1 MKSVSCWRS
10 YVRYRIKFSMD
21 KQTFFMEKGNILHS
35 SILKVE
41 NGLLLV
47 FRYCSLKW
55 KESQTGWQK
64 ICVLILAFSLISLGK
79 YLDTELP
86 RAKAF
91 SPIIW
96 GVEREVSISVE
107 NLQFYLLHHHCS
119 SDNYVKILSFITFL
133 LIPSAFLFEKL
144 KFGCVCK

>member
-10 YVRYRIKFSMD
+10 YVGYRIKFSMD

-47 FRYCSLKW
+47 FRYCSLQW
-55 KESQTGWQK
+55 KESQAGWQK
-64 ICVLILAFSLISLGK
+64 ICVLILAFFLISLGK
-79 YLDTELP
+79 YLYIELP

-107 NLQFYLLHHHCS
+107 NLQFYASAPSLQLWQLCE
-119 SDNYVKILSFITFL
+119 NTKFYYIFTNTLSFPYWKVEVWL
-133 LIPSAFLFEKL
+133 YL
-144 KFGCVCK
+144 